1 MRERVFGERTRR
13 DAAISALARQQRGR
27 ARRQRRIELQ
37 RAQIAARP
45 RDRVR
50 QYRREAAAPHQ
61 LENRVDRVHLDLDAR
76 PRALIAGILLL
87 DVGVQGMHISNQS
100 VIYAL
105 AGDARSRVT
114 TIYLT
119 SYFIGGAL
127 GSFAASVAF
136 GADGWRGVCVA
147 GALIA
152 LWVASQRIGAR
163 QATQ

>member
-1 MRERVFGERTRR
+1 M
-13 DAAISALARQQRGR
+13 
-27 ARRQRRIELQ
+27 
-37 RAQIAARP
+37 
-45 RDRVR
+45 
-50 QYRREAAAPHQ
+50 
-61 LENRVDRVHLDLDAR
+61 
-76 PRALIAGILLL
+76 
-87 DVGVQGMHISNQS
+87 QGTHISNQS
-100 VIYAL
+100 VIYAF

-152 LWVASQRIGAR
+152 LWVASGSAHDRRRSNATPAGRTQAVAGSRRISASSRRCSRSSRREWGSG
-163 QATQ
+163 

>member
-1 MRERVFGERTRR
+1 MEKLEKPNASLDTESH
-13 DAAISALARQQRGR
+13 ISALARQQ
-27 ARRQRRIELQ
+27 
-37 RAQIAARP
+37 
-45 RDRVR
+45 
-50 QYRREAAAPHQ
+50 
-61 LENRVDRVHLDLDAR
+61 
-76 PRALIAGILLL
+76 
-87 DVGVQGMHISNQS
+87 
-100 VIYAL
+100 
-105 AGDARSRVT
+105 RSRVT

-147 GALIA
+147 GAMLAGALIA

>member
-1 MRERVFGERTRR
+1 
-13 DAAISALARQQRGR
+13 
-27 ARRQRRIELQ
+27 
-37 RAQIAARP
+37 
-45 RDRVR
+45 
-50 QYRREAAAPHQ
+50 
-61 LENRVDRVHLDLDAR
+61 
-76 PRALIAGILLL
+76 
-87 DVGVQGMHISNQS
+87 MHISNQS

-136 GADGWRGVCVA
+136 DADGWRGVCVAGAMLA

>member
-1 MRERVFGERTRR
+1 MHAPQRCGTRPC
-13 DAAISALARQQRGR
+13 AST
-27 ARRQRRIELQ
+27 
-37 RAQIAARP
+37 ARP
-45 RDRVR
+45 C
-50 QYRREAAAPHQ
+50 
-61 LENRVDRVHLDLDAR
+61 
-76 PRALIAGILLL
+76 ALIAGILLL

-136 GADGWRGVCVA
+136 GADEWLGVCVA

-152 LWVASQRIGAR
+152 LWVASQRIGTR